1 MVDPIEEVAVS
12 GEPIRARA
20 SLATR
25 IALSVMAALLVVA
38 ALWAVTNLA
47 AVNNYNQATKSL
59 QENIKTSQNDDAD
72 LNKLYTRQQQT
83 DDQFD
88 EARSM
93 RTLLLPQVRE
103 SIDRNSRISNRLTK
117 RIFKKIKA
125 EKGDQSASGTDTGSA
140 DDALAGSSS
149 GKSGKLS
156 DEQRQKVEDLLAQNA
171 QSTQSDAD
179 SNDSGSAAN
188 QNSNKESSQTKPW

>member
-1 MVDPIEEVAVS
+1 MS

-59 QENIKTSQNDDAD
+59 QENIKASQNDDAD

-179 SNDSGSAAN
+179 SDDSGSAAN

>member
-1 MVDPIEEVAVS
+1 MS
-12 GEPIRARA
+12 REPRARA

-59 QENIKTSQNDDAD
+59 QENIKASQNDDAD

-88 EARSM
+88 EAGSI

-103 SIDRNSRISNRLTK
+103 SVDRNSRISNRLTK
-117 RIFKKIKA
+117 RIFEKIKA

>member
-1 MVDPIEEVAVS
+1 MS

>member
-1 MVDPIEEVAVS
+1 MS

-38 ALWAVTNLA
+38 ALLAVTNLA

-59 QENIKTSQNDDAD
+59 QENIKASQNDDAD

-179 SNDSGSAAN
+179 SDDSGSAAN